1 MSVRVSSRA
10 FKSIADKLD
19 SDLQLAM
26 IFLTVVESSLESI
39 IPLGG
44 SAGQLDIVERDYLDS
59 SSLGISVVNIC
70 TASGIARTTVRRKLR
85 RLFESGMLA
94 ESKRTRGVYVPISV
108 LARCQNFI
116 PRFVFD
122 ALRVRSAANSAA

>member
-1 MSVRVSSRA
+1 MGEQHSAPGAPTLPELYMSVRVSSRA

-44 SAGQLDIVERDYLDS
+44 LAGQLDIVERDYLDS
-59 SSLGISVVNIC
+59 SGATLTLGSLG
-70 TASGIARTTVRRKLR
+70 
-85 RLFESGMLA
+85 
-94 ESKRTRGVYVPISV
+94 
-108 LARCQNFI
+108 
-116 PRFVFD
+116 
-122 ALRVRSAANSAA
+122 